1 MKPPMTLPMVLL
13 RRAAGALPVVAG
25 AAVFTFF
32 LARLLP
38 GDPAAHLASGLGA
51 TPEGLAALRHRLG
64 LDVNLPLQFWR
75 YLRAL
80 LQGDWGQSFMT
91 GEAVRDSLLARL
103 PASLELTFCGFAV
116 SLCAGVTLGTAAAL
130 RPGRWPD
137 HLCRLV
143 GSIGGSLPSFF
154 IALLLIYI
162 FYFRL
167 GWAPEPTGRLDPL
180 LLAPPVRTGFLLIDA
195 ALAGDA
201 HAWTDAAR
209 RLLLP
214 AGTMALFGLAPIAR
228 ITRSA
233 LLDALGGDAVRT
245 VRSLG
250 LPQHVVLR
258 DYALA
263 QAAPAIVT
271 TLGMV
276 FSYMLGANVAVE
288 KVFAW
293 PGIGSYA
300 LDALAAS
307 DYAPLQ
313 GFILCVALVFVV
325 LNLLVDLLVAWLDPR
340 ARQRR

>member
-1 MKPPMTLPMVLL
+1 MKQRPTLPAVLL
-13 RRAAGALPVVAG
+13 RRVLGALPVVAG

-38 GDPAAHLASGLGA
+38 GDPVAHLASGLGA

-64 LDVNLPLQFWR
+64 LDLSLPRQFWR

-80 LQGDWGQSFMT
+80 LQGDWGHSFMT
-91 GEAVRDSLLARL
+91 GDAVRDDLRTRL
-103 PASLELTFCGFAV
+103 PASLELTVCGFAV
-116 SLCAGVTLGTAAAL
+116 SLCAGLALGVAAAL

-137 HLCRLV
+137 HLCRMV
-143 GSIGGSLPSFF
+143 ASVGGSLPSFF
-154 IALLLIYI
+154 IALLLIHVC
-162 FYFRL
+162 YFRL

-180 LLAPPVRTGFLLIDA
+180 LLAPPARTGFLLIDA

-201 HAWTDAAR
+201 VAWTDAAR
-209 RLLLP
+209 HLLLP
-214 AGTMALFGLAPIAR
+214 AGTMALFGVAPIAR
-228 ITRSA
+228 IARSA
-233 LLDALGGDAVRT
+233 LLEALGGDAVRT
-245 VRSLG
+245 ARSLG
-250 LPQHVVLR
+250 LPAHVVLR

-276 FSYMLGANVAVE
+276 FSYLLGANVAVE

-313 GFILCVALVFVV
+313 GFILCVALVFVI

-340 ARQRR
+340 ARRSP